1 MTFISMI
8 NTISENN
15 FESRKNLYLQHF
27 DSYEQVIFYT
37 QLNLS
42 SLTQLKFLDPHMVNI
57 FENTLGQN
65 VLIS

>member
-1 MTFISMI
+1 MI